1 MMEARSLKSF
11 SQLFLMSY
19 FRVREH
25 LLFGLRWS
33 TSIAVSTS
41 NEYIF
46 TKMDNARRH

>member
-1 MMEARSLKSF
+1 MLRARSFKSH
-11 SQLFLMSY
+11 SQRFLINY

-33 TSIAVSTS
+33 TSVVVSAS

-46 TKMDNARRH
+46 T

>member
-1 MMEARSLKSF
+1 
-11 SQLFLMSY
+11 MSY

-33 TSIAVSTS
+33 TLVVVLSS

-46 TKMDNARRH
+46 T